1 MRFSVSGR
9 RAPWVPTSV
18 VIVVIGLIAMASAC
32 QVGPAYQ
39 AQHPHVP
46 EKWAMEVPSGSPSW
60 PAPDWWAAFKDPELN
75 RLMDQ
80 ARAGNPDVAASVYR
94 VREADAQA
102 EIAGAPLLPSVQAS
116 ANAGP
121 ERQLSLS
128 GHERSHVLY
137 QGLINVQYE
146 FDFWGKNKS
155 ALESA
160 KASANAARF
169 AQQVVWLTTST
180 GVANLYFQN
189 LALLDRLQT
198 ANDNLAR
205 AQHTL
210 DALVLAEHQGTV
222 PQLAVVQEQAVVASL
237 EAVVPSLQ
245 QQLAAT
251 RNALAILVGVLPEE
265 LKLSGRSLA
274 DLTRPEVN
282 VGMPSGLLARRPD
295 IQEAEA
301 NLIAANANIRVARAQ
316 FFPSF
321 TLPLSAGIQSMSVP
335 SGTVPPIDAYSV
347 LGSVTQPIFQ
357 GGALRGKL
365 DQTKARYQQLL
376 VGTYRQTVLSAFSDV
391 ETALSALRSAEAET
405 SAQQQ
410 FATLAQ
416 QSSGMAL
423 TSLHGGTGT
432 TLDVLQSQSA
442 VYSAQ
447 DALAQARLAYVQ
459 AVLSL
464 IKALGGGWTA

>member
-1 MRFSVSGR
+1 MRQAVSGR
-9 RAPWVPTSV
+9 RAPCVRTSV
-18 VIVVIGLIAMASAC
+18 VVGLIIVTSAC
-32 QVGPAYQ
+32 QVGPPYH

-46 EKWAMEVPSGSPSW
+46 EQWATEVPSGLPSW
-60 PAPDWWAAFKDPELN
+60 PAPDWWMAFKDPELN

-80 ARAGNPDVAASVYR
+80 ARAGNPDVAASMYR

-116 ANAGP
+116 AAAGP
-121 ERQLSLS
+121 ERQLSLR
-128 GHERSHVLY
+128 GQERSHVLY

-198 ANDNLAR
+198 ARDNLAR

-222 PQLAVVQEQAVVASL
+222 PHLAVVQEQAAVASL
-237 EAVVPSLQ
+237 EAVVPPLQ

-265 LKLSGRSLA
+265 LTLTGRSLA
-274 DLTRPEVN
+274 DLTQPEVN

-301 NLIAANANIRVARAQ
+301 NLIAANADIRVARAQ

-335 SGTVPPIDAYSV
+335 GGTVPPIDAYSL

-357 GGALRGKL
+357 GGALQGKL
-365 DQTKARYQQLL
+365 RQTKARYQELL

-391 ETALSALRSAEAET
+391 ETALSALRSAEEET

-410 FATLAQ
+410 SVTLTQ
-416 QSSGMAL
+416 QSSGMAQ
-423 TSLHGGTGT
+423 TSLRGGTGT
-432 TLDVLQSQSA
+432 TLDVLQSQTA
-442 VYSAQ
+442 VYDAQ

-459 AVLSL
+459 AELSL